1 MGPDPEAK
9 RENTAS
15 GRAGP
20 PAGAPVRVPRRA
32 WWDHPWRAVGG
43 LCVLVCVSRLPFRTP
58 MLTSWDAAQFA
69 LAMEDFDVARHRPH
83 PPGYLPLVAAAR
95 AIDLLVHDA
104 NASLVLVAIVF
115 SMLGV
120 IAVYGLGRA
129 MFDGRVGV
137 TAALLYAISP
147 LHWALGEVALPYTAE
162 GALCAAVAWLLWHS
176 RQGSGRHAIAAG
188 LVLGLGAGFRT
199 NLLLFLLP
207 ALVYALWP
215 LRRRT
220 KLVAVVALAIGC
232 IAWLGPTIALTGG
245 YARYVDASGAL
256 AERLVLAKSV
266 PALLRAVGSRAA
278 LAQLAQNTDIVCGSL
293 FGGGLALAAV
303 LLLPLGRWHDAE
315 PSARHGRRWFCAVVL
330 LPASAF
336 YILVHMARKGYV
348 MTLVPVLL
356 VLAAANAAGLAM
368 RLRLRVRWI
377 VGAIAL
383 GNACLFIAL
392 YPPQDRSDVE
402 ALRGKLLFI
411 EQHFDP
417 ADTVVIDFP
426 DFRLLGYYLRDF
438 QVYALP
444 GFATPGADDP
454 GSQVGEWGM
463 RYGREQF
470 DEMVPVQPV
479 VPRPLAFAPRVHR
492 VVFTDERYLVVR
504 QVPMREL
511 RFGRGRTAGVV
522 ELTDVCRVFHYDVRG
537 GWFRREEGA
546 R

>member
-176 RQGSGRHAIAAG
+176 RQG
-188 LVLGLGAGFRT
+188 
-199 NLLLFLLP
+199 
-207 ALVYALWP
+207 
-215 LRRRT
+215 
-220 KLVAVVALAIGC
+220 
-232 IAWLGPTIALTGG
+232 
-245 YARYVDASGAL
+245 
-256 AERLVLAKSV
+256 
-266 PALLRAVGSRAA
+266 
-278 LAQLAQNTDIVCGSL
+278 CG
-293 FGGGLALAAV
+293 
-303 LLLPLGRWHDAE
+303 
-315 PSARHGRRWFCAVVL
+315 
-330 LPASAF
+330 
-336 YILVHMARKGYV
+336 
-348 MTLVPVLL
+348 
-356 VLAAANAAGLAM
+356 
-368 RLRLRVRWI
+368 
-377 VGAIAL
+377 
-383 GNACLFIAL
+383 
-392 YPPQDRSDVE
+392 
-402 ALRGKLLFI
+402 
-411 EQHFDP
+411 
-417 ADTVVIDFP
+417 
-426 DFRLLGYYLRDF
+426 
-438 QVYALP
+438 
-444 GFATPGADDP
+444 
-454 GSQVGEWGM
+454 
-463 RYGREQF
+463 
-470 DEMVPVQPV
+470 
-479 VPRPLAFAPRVHR
+479 
-492 VVFTDERYLVVR
+492 
-504 QVPMREL
+504 
-511 RFGRGRTAGVV
+511 
-522 ELTDVCRVFHYDVRG
+522 
-537 GWFRREEGA
+537 
-546 R
+546 